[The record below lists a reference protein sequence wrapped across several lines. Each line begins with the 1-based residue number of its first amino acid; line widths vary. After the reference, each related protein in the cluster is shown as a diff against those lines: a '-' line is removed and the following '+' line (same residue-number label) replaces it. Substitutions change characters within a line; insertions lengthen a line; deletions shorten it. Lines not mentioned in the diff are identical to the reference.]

1 MVDEMDLLS
10 GLRDAEPVRPRA
22 FEEARTMLRAAM
34 AVEEGVPE
42 TRTAARRRA
51 RWGTRRT
58 AGFGVAGLVAAAA
71 AAALVVTSASAPR
84 SATPAAS
91 GSRPAVTGQ
100 APVATSPLMSLA
112 ADVAASPQPKG
123 DATLIER
130 ETSYPGKAAIKVWD
144 LYTDAGPY
152 FFSQARAGLP
162 AQVLKNNNQGNGQ
175 FGREVAA
182 AKYAVTGDLGTAA
195 LRMAWPYGTPVPA
208 WLKAQVKTMSAGGL
222 QIDNYVWEDSQD
234 ALIAGSGN
242 PQVRAGVLR
251 LLNALPGI
259 SVVSG
264 YVDGQ
269 PALTIT
275 AGAGEL
281 GYAGTDKAN
290 PKAQTGPAYQEA
302 LSINA
307 HTGIPLKFVGGP
319 AGNAAVTIHYVVTRV
334 DLASIRA
341 GKF

>member
-1 MVDEMDLLS
+1 MVDEMNLLS
-10 GLRDAEPVRPRA
+10 GLRDTEPVRPRA
-22 FEEARTMLRAAM
+22 FEEARTVLRAAM
-34 AVEEGVPE
+34 AVEDGVPE
-42 TRTAARRRA
+42 TSTAARRRA

-58 AGFGVAGLVAAAA
+58 AGFGIAGLVAAAA
-71 AAALVVTSASAPR
+71 AAALVVTSTSAPR
-84 SATPAAS
+84 PATPAAS
-91 GSRPAVTGQ
+91 GSQTSVSQ
-100 APVATSPLMSLA
+100 APAATSLMSLA
-112 ADVAASPQPKG
+112 ADVAAEPQPTG
-123 DATLIER
+123 NATLIER
-130 ETSYPGKAAIKVWD
+130 ETSYPGKSAIKVWD
-144 LYTDAGPY
+144 LYTDDGRY

-182 AKYAVTGDLGTAA
+182 AKYAVTGDLATAA
-195 LRMAWPYGTPVPA
+195 LKMAWPYGTPVPA
-208 WLKAQVKTMSAGGL
+208 WLRGQVKTMSAGGL
-222 QIDNYVWEDSQD
+222 QIDNYIWENSQD

-275 AGAGEL
+275 AGAAEL
-281 GYAGTDKAN
+281 GFAGTNKAN

-319 AGNAAVTIHYVVTRV
+319 GGKAAVTIHYVVTRAS
-334 DLASIRA
+334 LASIRA